1 MQNTFFPKK
10 PLTSNKPTIMTETKT
25 SGLLDCLFIKN
36 QVVFDTGKGGLHRY
50 TILNSVL
57 KGFENLFLSI
67 FMCEVF
73 HSILQEV
80 KST

>member
-1 MQNTFFPKK
+1 
-10 PLTSNKPTIMTETKT
+10 MTEIKT
-25 SGLLDCLFIKN
+25 SGLFDCLFIKN
-36 QVVFDTGKGGLHRY
+36 QVVFETGKVSLNRY
-50 TILNSVL
+50 TNLNSVL

-67 FMCEVF
+67 FTCEVF